1 MEILTQLAI
10 IAGICMGGDWI
21 SSLLPIPFPGSVVA
35 MILLFIFLGMKW
47 IKEEQIQEVGDFL
60 LKNMAFF
67 FVPAGVS
74 VMNYFDLLKES
85 IVPFIFI
92 CVITLI
98 LTFATTSVTVN
109 FVMKLQQKKKDKEE
123 ETC

>member
-1 MEILTQLAI
+1 MEILTQFAI

-21 SSLLPIPFPGSVVA
+21 ASLLPIPFPGSVIA
-35 MILLFIFLGMKW
+35 MILLFILLGIKW

-60 LKNMAFF
+60 LKNTAFF

-98 LTFATTSVTVN
+98 LTFAVTATTVN
-109 FVMKLQQKKKDKEE
+109 FVMKLQQKKENKENE
-123 ETC
+123 SC

>member
-10 IAGICMGGDWI
+10 IAGICMCGDWI
-21 SSLLPIPFPGSVVA
+21 SSLLPIPFPGSVIA
-35 MILLFIFLGMKW
+35 MMLLFLFLGLKW

-74 VMNYFDLLKES
+74 VMNYFELLKSS
-85 IVPFIFI
+85 IVPFILI

-98 LTFATTSVTVN
+98 LTFAATATTVS
-109 FVMKLQQKKKDKEE
+109 FVMKLQQKRRRKEE
-123 ETC
+123 EQC

>member
-1 MEILTQLAI
+1 MEILTQFAI

-21 SSLLPIPFPGSVVA
+21 ASLLPIPFPGSVIA
-35 MILLFIFLGMKW
+35 MILLFILLGIKW

-98 LTFATTSVTVN
+98 LTFAVTATTVN
-109 FVMKLQQKKKDKEE
+109 FVMKIQQKKENRE
-123 ETC
+123 NESC